1 MGFDLKSGLRAS
13 TPAFDQP
20 DYGYSFIPWKQKFGK
35 DFGDHSRKCS
45 RCHKKK
51 ASFTRAKRTA
61 NMGVEKQTI
70 KEGDGTNF
78 PKKGDELT
86 MVSLSADVQE
96 FAPQFYAVVPVPA
109 KISSG

>member
-1 MGFDLKSGLRAS
+1 
-13 TPAFDQP
+13 
-20 DYGYSFIPWKQKFGK
+20 
-35 DFGDHSRKCS
+35 
-45 RCHKKK
+45 
-51 ASFTRAKRTA
+51 
-61 NMGVEKQTI
+61 MGVEKQTI